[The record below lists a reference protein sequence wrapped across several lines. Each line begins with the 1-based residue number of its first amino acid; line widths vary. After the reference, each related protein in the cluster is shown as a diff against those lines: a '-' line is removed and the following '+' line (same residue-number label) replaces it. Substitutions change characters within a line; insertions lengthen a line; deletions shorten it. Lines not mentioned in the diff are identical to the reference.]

1 MNAGRLLTGV
11 LALCNWITH
20 FALLN
25 LMWIGCT
32 LLGGVV
38 FGIAPSTI
46 ALYTVSRKA
55 ARGESE
61 FPLVKT
67 FFKTFKKEFF
77 RANGLVLIL
86 TLIGVVCFYDL
97 HFFRQF
103 EGGFYDFMSTVALVC
118 CLTFLIV
125 LTYILPVYVHY
136 DLKVTQAI
144 KQALFIGFLK
154 PSSLLLMI
162 ITSVSTYYFFIS
174 FPGFIPIFGFT
185 IFAHLNMWMALK
197 CFENIEEVNVTAEAA

>member
-25 LMWIGCT
+25 LLWIVCT

-55 ARGESE
+55 ARGQTD
-61 FPLVKT
+61 FPLAKT
-67 FFKTFKKEFF
+67 FFKTFKKEFL
-77 RANGLVLIL
+77 RANGLAVIL
-86 TLIGVVCFYDL
+86 LFIGVVCFYDL
-97 HFFRQF
+97 HFFRQM
-103 EGGFYDFMSTVALVC
+103 EGGLYDFMSTVALVC

-125 LTYILPVYVHY
+125 MAYIFPVYVHY
-136 DLKVTQAI
+136 DLKVLQTI
-144 KQALFIGFLK
+144 KQALLIGFLK
-154 PSSLLLMI
+154 PSNLLLMI
-162 ITSVSTYYFFIS
+162 ITTVSMYYFFIS

-197 CFENIEEVNVTAEAA
+197 CFENIEEVKVAAEAA